1 MRITKN
7 QLKQIIKEE
16 LEAVMGEKKFPDLTG
31 DGKVTRADILKGRGV
46 NLDEETAI
54 GDVES
59 KASKGAKLSQK
70 IHGKPQAP
78 VQKKAADIAA
88 IDKEFGQGQPES
100 KATMSRKIDKVFGQE
115 G

>member
-7 QLKQIIKEE
+7 QLRQIIKEE
-16 LEAVMGEKKFPDLTG
+16 LA
-31 DGKVTRADILKGRGV
+31 GV
-46 NLDEETAI
+46 LDEETAI

-59 KASKGAKLSQK
+59 QDSKGAKLSQK

-88 IDKEFGQGQPES
+88 IDKVFGQDQPES
-100 KATMSRKIDKVFGQE
+100 KATMVRKIDKVFGQE